1 MSTIPSDILQQN
13 LGTISGLKRRTVRVQ
28 SDVSNYNYGQKVI
41 INFPSQL
48 CDLRRSYLSFF
59 AQLTLN
65 GGTFAGFSYPLSTL
79 FSRLRILVGSQVVTD
94 IDDLAALMGIFK
106 LASSNQ
112 SVVGFTGDGTY
123 TQATRRTES
132 TTGRLY
138 EVKFDIDFLERI
150 VPVDRIR
157 GGMRLELTVGQAAN
171 CLEYDGG
178 IPVLTLNQVY
188 YNFYQIEATS
198 EINQMIDGLI
208 TSGQYVIRGWNW
220 NTFTGQTAAIASS
233 QLQLPFKF
241 KCIRGILAGYRDNA
255 DVSDATAVTK
265 FTDNWDQ
272 DGIQSINLK
281 INTEVFPVEG
291 YPMNYP
297 VNQLP
302 YLLTQRDFASF
313 MNRWY
318 NSHYRQLDTFGAASP
333 AVRFMTAFD
342 TRMDSTSEAWGN
354 GINTADGNTNQIVNV
369 TFLASPGALYW
380 NIYCCYQTDVLI
392 GNGGNVVVSF

>member
-65 GGTFAGFSYPLSTL
+65 GGTYAGFSYPLSTL
-79 FSRLRILVGSQVVTD
+79 FSRLRILIGSQVVTD
-94 IDDLAALMGIFK
+94 IDALDALMGIFK
-106 LASSNQ
+106 VASSNQ
-112 SVVGFTGDGTY
+112 SVLGVNLDGQI

-138 EVKFDIDFLERI
+138 EVKFDLDFLERI

-157 GGMRLELTVGQAAN
+157 GGMRLELTVNQAVN
-171 CLEYDGG
+171 CLEYDSATA
-178 IPVLTLNQVY
+178 PTLTLNQVY
-188 YNFYQIEATS
+188 YNFYAIEATS

-220 NTFTGQTAAIASS
+220 NAFTGQTAAIASS

-255 DVSDATAVTK
+255 DITDPTGLLR
-265 FTDNWDQ
+265 FTDNWQ
-272 DGIQSINLK
+272 EDGIQSINLK
-281 INTEVFPVEG
+281 IGTEVFPVEG
-291 YPMNYP
+291 YNM
-297 VNQLP
+297 QFTQG
-302 YLLTQRDFASF
+302 YLLPMRDFASF
-313 MNRWY
+313 MNRWF
-318 NSHYRQLDTFGAASP
+318 NSHYRQIETYGSASP
-333 AVRFMTAFD
+333 AVRFATAFD

-369 TFLASPGALYW
+369 VFSASPGALFW
-380 NIYCCYQTDVLI
+380 TIWCCYETSVLI
-392 GNGGNVVVSF
+392 GNGGNVVVTY